1 MNKTNF
7 HILVVDDEAAQRQS
21 IAGFLKKKEYSV
33 ESRENV
39 EQGIAYAAHNPVD
52 LILTDFKM
60 PDGTGE
66 DLLMA
71 VKKINPAIQVIVM
84 TAYGSI
90 ESAVK
95 LMKNGAYDYL
105 QKPIE
110 LEELLHVIE
119 RVREHLSL
127 VSENTFLRQQLAEKF
142 RFDAIISNSGE
153 MEHVLN
159 TAGRVATSK
168 ATVLLRGE
176 SGTGKELVAH
186 AIHQASDRKDQ
197 PFIVVN
203 CAALPETLIDSELF
217 GYEKGAFTG
226 AERRH
231 IGKFE
236 QAHGGTLFIDEVGD
250 IPLALQVKLLR
261 AIQFGQVQRLGGSET
276 LELDVRIVAATN
288 RPLEEMIQQGQFR
301 EDLFYRLNV
310 VMLHIPPLRDRRSDI
325 PPLVQAFIS
334 RYALQNQKNVASI
347 SKEAMD
353 ALMRYEFQGNVR
365 ELENIIHRAV
375 LLTREDAITTRDLPT
390 GVLSPSVSEPVAAT
404 DALTVG
410 DLNEQVESLEK
421 KLITEALRQSQGNQ
435 VKAAEM
441 LRISE
446 RTLRY
451 KLSKLKL

>member
-236 QAHGGTLFIDEVGD
+236 QAQGGTLFIDEVGD

-261 AIQFGQVQRLGGSET
+261 AIQFGQVQRIGGSET

-353 ALMRYEFQGNVR
+353 ALMRYEFPGNVR

-404 DALTVG
+404 DPLTVG

-435 VKAAEM
+435 VKAAEL

>member
-39 EQGIAYAAHNPVD
+39 EQGIAYVAQNPVD

-159 TAGRVATSK
+159 TAGRVAPSK

-236 QAHGGTLFIDEVGD
+236 QAQGGTLFIDEVGD

-261 AIQFGQVQRLGGSET
+261 AIQFGQVQRIGGSET

-325 PPLVQAFIS
+325 PPLVQAFLY

-353 ALMRYEFQGNVR
+353 ALMRYEFPGNVR

-390 GVLSPSVSEPVAAT
+390 GVLSPSVSEPASAT

-435 VKAAEM
+435 VKAAEL